1 MRTTQA
7 NRYAR
12 WSAILAAVLAA
23 GVLTIFIRR
32 AWQAEQAKKD
42 TPAAVPSSIEK
53 TSQGFSF
60 SKMNGDRILFTIRAS
75 NATEFKEGNVSV
87 LQDVW
92 ITIYGAKGDRADEIR
107 THSCDY
113 ISNPDRMVCSGDVQM
128 DLQSAEEVRRSIA
141 AHLDPA
147 TGPNVVHVVTKAVT
161 FSRDSGDSQT
171 DAPVQ
176 FKFKGG
182 QGSALGAIFHS
193 GDGTLELRHDVHL
206 TLTPATLG
214 TSKHFDARAATR
226 PAAPAAPVEVNCSS
240 LDYHRE
246 TLLLLLHGPVLAT
259 QENERLPR
267 GGINNGQPVI
277 PIRGSRELRA
287 SLLTVNLDKEFHA
300 RRLTATGNS
309 TSQPELR
316 STDTK
321 GSGSISADQLILDLS
336 PTGWAEH
343 FTAVGDAQ
351 GEYKTATE
359 SDHISATRL
368 NAEMVPKINQPRT
381 LTAEGDVKVSSS
393 RGASTRT
400 IETAAAELDFVPGL
414 PRRPGAPA
422 SYHPGSAHT
431 LAPATVTWHE
441 PAPGQPAGQQRV
453 TRASGQRIEA
463 AFDEH
468 NKLRRLLA
476 HGNTEL
482 DRDTPG
488 KPRQTSTSQEL
499 AADFD
504 TLGQWTTV
512 DQTGNVH
519 LREADRTA
527 QAAREHVDRSS
538 NIVTLT
544 GSAEASDAATH
555 TTADTIV
562 FNQNTSDM
570 RAEGHVLTT
579 YKNDSAGVSGRPA
592 GTSAAASSTKSAE
605 NSGMGAST
613 NLGPEPAHIS
623 SEHLVGNSTSGQ
635 AIYTGHARLWQG
647 DSTIEA
653 DQIEL
658 NRDAR
663 QLDARGNVR
672 AVFLQVNAAPVGT
685 NSSTQAGKNSGAT
698 SGGRKS
704 AAPADAKPAQPDVMR
719 IRSGTLTYWDL
730 KHEAHLDHGFTGE
743 SQQGVITS
751 QECELY
757 FTAPTQPSAPGAGA
771 AQRLDHAI
779 ATGNVVVR
787 QTGRHA
793 TGDRGDYEPAQGKF
807 ILSGA
812 NPTIYDASGNS
823 TRGRQLTF
831 FLADDTILVESD
843 EGSRVVTLYRVQK

>member
-12 WSAILAAVLAA
+12 WSAILAALLVA
-23 GVLTIFIRR
+23 GVLTIYVRR

-75 NATEFKEGNVSV
+75 NATEFKEGGVSV

-92 ITIYGAKGDRADEIR
+92 ITIYGVKGDRADEIH

-113 ISNPDRMVCSGDVQM
+113 LSNPDRMVCSGDVQM
-128 DLQSAEEVRRSIA
+128 DLQSAEEVRRSTA

-147 TGPNVVHVVTKAVT
+147 TGPNVVHVLTKAVT
-161 FSRDSGDSQT
+161 FDRDSGDSQT

-182 QGSALGAIFHS
+182 QGRALGATFHS
-193 GDGTLELRHDVHL
+193 ADGTLELRHDVHV
-206 TLTPATLG
+206 TLIPAGLG
-214 TSKHFDARAATR
+214 TSKHLDARAVAH
-226 PAAPAAPVEVNCSS
+226 PAAPAQPVEVSGSS

-246 TLLLLLHGPVLAT
+246 TLVMLLHGPVLAT
-259 QENERLPR
+259 QQVERLPR
-267 GGINNGQPVI
+267 GGADNGQPVV

-287 SLLTVNLDKEFHA
+287 GLLTVNLDKEFHA

-309 TSQPELR
+309 DERPEVR

-321 GSGSISADQLILDLS
+321 GSGSLTADQLILDLS

-343 FTAVGDAQ
+343 FTAVGNAQ
-351 GEYKTATE
+351 GDYKTAIE
-359 SDHISATRL
+359 SDHISANRM

-381 LTAEGDVKVSSS
+381 LTADGDVQVNSS

-400 IETAAAELDFVPGL
+400 IQTAAAELDFVPG
-414 PRRPGAPA
+414 PPPRPGAPP
-422 SYHPGSAHT
+422 SYHPGSAKT
-431 LAPATVTWHE
+431 LAPATVTWRD
-441 PAPGQPAGQQRV
+441 PSPGLPAGQQRV
-453 TRASGQRIEA
+453 TRASGQRVEA
-463 AFDEH
+463 AFDERH
-468 NKLRRLLA
+468 KMRRLLA

-482 DRDTPG
+482 DRETPG

-504 TLGQWTTV
+504 ALGQWTTV

-527 QAAREHVDRSS
+527 QAAREHVDRAA
-538 NIVTLT
+538 NLVTLT
-544 GSAEASDAATH
+544 GSSEASDATTH

-570 RAEGHVLTT
+570 RADGHVLTT
-579 YKNDSAGVSGRPA
+579 YKSNPATTPAKPA
-592 GTSAAASSTKSAE
+592 GASPATSSATPAI

-613 NLGPEPAHIS
+613 SLAPEPAHIT
-623 SEHLVGNSTSGQ
+623 SEHLVGNSASGH
-635 AIYTGHARLWQG
+635 AVYTGHARLWQG
-647 DSTIEA
+647 DSIIEG
-653 DQIEL
+653 DEIEL

-672 AVFLQVNAAPVGT
+672 AAFLQVNAPPVGA
-685 NSSTQAGKNSGAT
+685 NSSAPAGKGTASLPAA
-698 SGGRKS
+698 RKS
-704 AAPADAKPAQPDVMR
+704 AAPADTKPAQPDVMR

-757 FTAPTQPSAPGAGA
+757 FTTPTQPAAPGIGT

-812 NPTIYDASGNS
+812 NPTIYDAFGNS